1 MRLLVTAALALTLAA
16 PALAQNNGLPTQRQ
30 GLVLVEAITQRGRD
44 CDLLRPWQAEAL
56 RMQTQVELAQYE
68 GEDRAAI
75 DTEIAE
81 RASAMACD
89 DALLNGW
96 IEGASPGFE
105 REMLPFFL
113 VAYDAMAGLD
123 PVPAAFAQITGRS
136 DYGLPLSIIG
146 AEIERL
152 QDAGIRPEGGVEWDA
167 YETRINT
174 AAAEIAGVL
183 NGGEAERFSRAEAEG
198 YVVNIARVT
207 ELWLTD
213 AMTQT
218 DNSDTD
224 GTE

>member
-1 MRLLVTAALALTLAA
+1 MTTLAVFAA

-30 GLVLVEAITQRGRD
+30 GLILVEVITQRGLE
-44 CDLLRPWQAEAL
+44 CDLLRPWQAGAL
-56 RMQTQVELAQYE
+56 RMQTRMELGQYDSE
-68 GEDRAAI
+68 ARAEI
-75 DTEIAE
+75 SGEIAE
-81 RASAMACD
+81 RTAAMTCED
-89 DALLNGW
+89 PLLIGW

-123 PVPAAFAQITGRS
+123 PVPALFAEETGRS

-174 AAAEIAGVL
+174 AAAEIGGVL
-183 NGGEAERFSRAEAEG
+183 GGADSERFSHAEAEA
-198 YVVNIARVT
+198 YATDIARIT
-207 ELWLTD
+207 ELWLAD
-213 AMTQT
+213 AMTES
-218 DNSDTD
+218 DNSDTN